1 MSLVRE
7 NENQQPANRDLDTET
22 VLKEYAMYVQYIEDF
37 GRVKKYTLIAVH
49 LP

>member
-7 NENQQPANRDLDTET
+7 NENQQTNNWDRDTGE
-22 VLKEYAMYVQYIEDF
+22 VLKEYALYVQYIEDF
-37 GRVKKYTLIAVH
+37 GRVKKSIVIAVH